1 MAGVRSHHG
10 DGDNRMKS
18 RGVAYPTPRE
28 VKKSPNSHIKRDN
41 YIRVYRAC
49 PLVFPLESR
58 GKILEIFV
66 EAGRVI

>member
-1 MAGVRSHHG
+1 
-10 DGDNRMKS
+10 MKS

-28 VKKSPNSHIKRDN
+28 VKKSPNSHIKHDN

-58 GKILEIFV
+58 GKILDIIAP
-66 EAGRVI
+66 AGGAVGSLGCSEFAA